1 MLTKKDKFN
10 KIYNNLTRFEED
22 RIYQRNLLNATLFP
36 YLNNMSQAK
45 IYNSILNFSLK
56 EVGFNKK
63 KALVFFFA
71 LELLTNQKCIATIS
85 SKNVLTWKLRKGALV
100 GCKVT
105 LRRLN
110 LASFIDNM
118 AIALPRMENLKEIS
132 TIFKLHSKNNFY
144 KNDERGNT
152 IKKLSFPL
160 IELVMFHTIELGL
173 GVNTEVR
180 KVDIQFNFSSY
191 NALEQIFL
199 LTSCQIPL
207 KTI

>member
-1 MLTKKDKFN
+1 MITKKDKFS

-22 RIYQRNLLNATLFP
+22 RIYQRNLLNVTLFP
-36 YLNNMSQAK
+36 YINNMSQAK

-85 SKNVLTWKLRKGALV
+85 SKNVLAWKLRKGALV

-110 LASFIDNM
+110 LASFIDSM
-118 AIALPRMENLKEIS
+118 AIALPRMENFKEIT
-132 TIFKLHSKNNFY
+132 TISKLDSKNNFY
-144 KNDERGNT
+144 KNDERGST
-152 IKKLSFPL
+152 IQKIAFPL
-160 IELVMFHTIELGL
+160 MELVMFHTIELGL

-180 KVDIQFNFSSY
+180 KVDIQFSFSSY

>member
-1 MLTKKDKFN
+1 MITKKDKFS

-22 RIYQRNLLNATLFP
+22 RIYQRNLLNITLFP
-36 YLNNMSQAK
+36 YINNMAQAK

-56 EVGFNKK
+56 EVNFNKK

-85 SKNVLTWKLRKGALV
+85 SKNVLAWKLRKGALV

-110 LASFIDNM
+110 LAGFLDNM
-118 AIALPRMENLKEIS
+118 ALALPRMENFKEIATLS
-132 TIFKLHSKNNFY
+132 KLHSKHNFY
-144 KNDERGNT
+144 KNDEFSGR
-152 IKKLSFPL
+152 IQKIAFPL

-180 KVDIQFNFSSY
+180 KADIQFSFSSY
-191 NALEQIFL
+191 NPLEQIFL